1 MDKDSSTKCPLFPT
15 LTTFSIKHRLLQDA
29 WRCPRS
35 VTCNQTLLPLL
46 SQWHHRL
53 WKFKKPARLKK
64 NKKTGLKTMSLSD
77 THKSNFKNKNS
88 TTWENNQ
95 IKDYYF
101 ENKNKTE
108 QSKSLL
114 GRESRHEPQMAYS
127 AHQNLTKSLFSIWF
141 KYCLCMS
148 IQWTLNI
155 PVRQSIC
162 PVHYTICGCVKSE
175 GSFKYF

>member
-1 MDKDSSTKCPLFPT
+1 MPEDVQDQQHATKHCCLCY
-15 LTTFSIKHRLLQDA
+15 LSDIIGCGNLRNQQD
-29 WRCPRS
+29 
-35 VTCNQTLLPLL
+35 
-46 SQWHHRL
+46 
-53 WKFKKPARLKK
+53 LKK
-64 NKKTGLKTMSLSD
+64 KSGFKTSFSD

-114 GRESRHEPQMAYS
+114 GREKQESRHEPQMAHS
-127 AHQNLTKSLFSIWF
+127 AQQNLTKSLFPNWF
-141 KYCLCMS
+141 KYCLRLT
-148 IQWTLNI
+148 IKWTLNT

-162 PVHYTICGCVKSE
+162 PIHYTICGCVKSE
-175 GSFKYF
+175 RTFGYF